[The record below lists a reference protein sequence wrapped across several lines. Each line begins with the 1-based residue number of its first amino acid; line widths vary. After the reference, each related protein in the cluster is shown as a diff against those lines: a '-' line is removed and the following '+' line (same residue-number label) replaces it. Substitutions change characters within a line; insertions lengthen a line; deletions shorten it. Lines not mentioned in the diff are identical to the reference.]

1 MCKISHF
8 LSGSIELLAEWVG
21 EKANLSNS
29 GFLLTYNKYI
39 VRRHVISNVNF

>member
-8 LSGSIELLAEWVG
+8 LSVSIELLAEWVR

-39 VRRHVISNVNF
+39 VRRHVVNNVNF